1 MDCSLPSSSVHGI
14 LQAGI
19 LEWVAI
25 PFARGSSQPRD
36 WIHVSCI
43 AGRFFTDEPPGK
55 RQWNITQPLKKNE
68 IMPCAATWMGLKSVI
83 MSKKVRQRWKNT
95 VWHPLYV
102 DSKMKEYK
110 WTYLQNRNRLT
121 DFEHKRVV
129 VWEGWGKRTVREFAK
144 DLYTPLYLRWITN
157 KDLLY
162 STWNSAQYYVAA
174 WVGGELAGRMDPSVY
189 TAETLHCSPETIT
202 TLFVNQLY
210 PNLK

>member
-25 PFARGSSQPRD
+25 PFARGSSQARD
-36 WIHVSCI
+36 WTHVSCI
-43 AGRFFTDEPPGK
+43 AGRFFTDWATREAPMEYYSA
-55 RQWNITQPLKKNE
+55 IKKNE

-83 MSKKVRQRWKNT
+83 MSKKGRQRWKTT

-110 WTYLQNRNRLT
+110 WTYLQNTNRLRLQAQAHGCVGRIG
-121 DFEHKRVV
+121 E
-129 VWEGWGKRTVREFAK
+129 RTVRDFAM

-174 WVGGELAGRMDPSVY
+174 WLGGELGGRMDPCVY

>member
-1 MDCSLPSSSVHGI
+1 MNLLTKQKQTHR
-14 LQAGI
+14 LRAQ
-19 LEWVAI
+19 
-25 PFARGSSQPRD
+25 ARGC
-36 WIHVSCI
+36 V
-43 AGRFFTDEPPGK
+43 GR
-55 RQWNITQPLKKNE
+55 
-68 IMPCAATWMGLKSVI
+68 MG
-83 MSKKVRQRWKNT
+83 
-95 VWHPLYV
+95 
-102 DSKMKEYK
+102 E
-110 WTYLQNRNRLT
+110 
-121 DFEHKRVV
+121 
-129 VWEGWGKRTVREFAK
+129 RTVREFAK